1 MPHFGATRHRSRP
14 TGRARDALCSP
25 WASSMVE
32 GCVALAGF
40 PMWWASGGRQGRCDQ
55 GGLSA
60 TREGD
65 ASGPGALARRVQGEA
80 DQGLP

>member
-1 MPHFGATRHRSRP
+1 MYSSILYNARYHAQASADHWAQMPHFGATRHRSRP

-40 PMWWASGGRQGRCDQ
+40 PMWWASGGTAVSRMPC
-55 GGLSA
+55 
-60 TREGD
+60 
-65 ASGPGALARRVQGEA
+65 
-80 DQGLP
+80 